1 MLKLD
6 HLAVACTTL
15 AAGRSHVEAALGASM
30 QPGGK
35 HANFGTHNMLL
46 GLEDGL
52 YLEVIAIDPDA
63 PSPPHRRWF
72 GLDEFD
78 GPPRLTNWICQTGD
92 IDAALAQAPRG
103 MGEATQQ
110 RRDDLR
116 WQMAAG
122 QDGNLPVD
130 GAFPAII
137 AWGDTPHPSTRLAP
151 TGLRLVRLT
160 ITTPQAALLSL
171 SLASMLSDD
180 RVTIERGARFS
191 MRAEFSSP
199 SGPRVLA

>member
-15 AAGRSHVEAALGASM
+15 EAGRAHVETALGATM

-35 HANFGTHNMLL
+35 HANFGTHNLLL
-46 GLEDGL
+46 GLEDGI

-63 PSPPHRRWF
+63 PAPPRRRWF

-78 GPPRLTNWICQTGD
+78 GAPRLTNWICQTGD
-92 IDAALAQAPRG
+92 IDAALARAPAG
-103 MGEATQQ
+103 MGPATDQ

-122 QDGNLPVD
+122 DDGHLPLD

-137 AWGDTPHPSTRLAP
+137 SWGATPHPSTRLAP
-151 TGLRLVRLT
+151 SGLRLTRLT
-160 ITTPQAALLSL
+160 VTTSHADALADALTPL
-171 SLASMLSDD
+171 MGDA
-180 RVTIERGARFS
+180 RVVIEPGATLS

-199 SGPRVLA
+199 SGPKVLA